1 MAYNQADQ
9 YFEPSTDTDANFA
22 NSVAGQTNSYF
33 LPAVY
38 SKKVLNFFRK
48 SSVAEAI
55 TNTDYAGE
63 ISAYGD
69 SVRIIKEPVI
79 TVYQY
84 ERGQDT
90 TQTKLTDQEVNL
102 VVDTANAFKFIVD
115 DIETSM
121 SHVNFKEVASS
132 SAAYALRDAFDQ
144 GVIAKMFS
152 GVSASSPNHILGSDS
167 ATDLAAGT
175 FDGTGNLDIGYD
187 SGEHDPIDVLS
198 HMARLLDEQNV
209 PEEGRWFLAN
219 PEFYEQLVKSSSKL
233 ISVDFNAGQGSIRN
247 GLVSSGK
254 LRGFDMYKTNNIDST
269 TNAAGKCIAGH
280 MSAVCTAQTIIN
292 TEVIRDPSSFGDIVR
307 GLHVYGAKYFVL
319 KHLFLPSTASTKAER
334 GMKYSPFS
342 IMPQIGTDTQPLR
355 ISTTK
360 KIKVSGQYLKNENK
374 KKYDENY
381 DRILGEKRWHI
392 AGLSVR
398 KKEWAV
404 VV

>member
-1 MAYNQADQ
+1 MANNVSDQ

-22 NSVAGQTNSYF
+22 NSVSGQANSYF

-63 ISAYGD
+63 ITAYGD
-69 SVRIIKEPVI
+69 TVRIIKEPVI

-84 ERGQDT
+84 ERGQDV

-132 SAAYALRDAFDQ
+132 SAAYALRDAFDS
-144 GVIAKMFS
+144 GVIASMFA
-152 GVSASSPNHILGSDS
+152 GVPAASPNHILGSDS

-175 FDGTGNLDIGYD
+175 FDGTGNLDIGYA

-219 PEFYEQLVKSSSKL
+219 PEFYEQLVQSNSKL
-233 ISVDFNAGQGSIRN
+233 LSVDFNAGQGSIRN

-254 LRGFDMYKTNNIDST
+254 LRGFDMYKTNNIAAT

-280 MSAVCTAQTIIN
+280 ISATCTAQTIVN

-307 GLHVYGAKYFVL
+307 GLHVYGAKVL
-319 KHLFLPSTASTKAER
+319 R
-334 GMKYSPFS
+334 GEA
-342 IMPQIGTDTQPLR
+342 L
-355 ISTTK
+355 
-360 KIKVSGQYLKNENK
+360 VSAFYGI
-374 KKYDENY
+374 D
-381 DRILGEKRWHI
+381 
-392 AGLSVR
+392 
-398 KKEWAV
+398 
-404 VV
+404 